1 MQYSPD
7 RKGDCTAQVVREN
20 LYVEDVGT
28 GPSGFDDSFADGSV
42 EDGLTRDEVPLC
54 SLVLLHYTP
63 APTAAPPKSC
73 RRAARA
79 LP

>member
-28 GPSGFDDSFADGSV
+28 GPSGFDDSFADGRVWIFLGSS
-42 EDGLTRDEVPLC
+42 TQC
-54 SLVLLHYTP
+54 
-63 APTAAPPKSC
+63 
-73 RRAARA
+73 
-79 LP
+79 